1 MFNKMFKMLKFQKEE
16 ILNIKDN
23 QLVNSEIKKVLREY
37 SLLKE

>member
-1 MFNKMFKMLKFQKEE
+1 MLKFQKEE